1 MAKLTDEAMKQAFQ
15 QYLQPGEEVRHVA
28 FGVKQPN
35 IFLII
40 LLICLA
46 ILPGMIAVFLLTKN
60 YVIGL
65 TNKRFLVLQVPSMN
79 DARAKAIIE
88 YDLSA
93 LPGMK
98 VATSTGGIFTHIAIE
113 DAAKPFKAKFH
124 RAFSKT
130 NRESA
135 MAIAAAIS
143 PAR

>member
-1 MAKLTDEAMKQAFQ
+1 MAKLNEETMKAAFQ
-15 QYLQPGEEVRHVA
+15 PHLLEGEEVTHVA

-35 IFLII
+35 ILLII

-65 TNKRFLVLQVPSMN
+65 TSKRFLVLQVASMSN
-79 DARAKAIIE
+79 AAVKTVIE
-88 YDLSA
+88 YDRAS

-98 VATSTGGIFTHIAIE
+98 VATSTGGLFTHIAID

-143 PAR
+143 AK

>member
-1 MAKLTDEAMKQAFQ
+1 MAKLTDEAMKEAFRPHLQA
-15 QYLQPGEEVRHVA
+15 GEEVKHVA

-35 IFLII
+35 I
-40 LLICLA
+40 LLIVLLIFLA

-65 TNKRFLVLQVPSMN
+65 TDRRFLVLQVASMSN
-79 DARAKAIIE
+79 AKVKAIIE
-88 YDLSA
+88 YDLPA

-98 VATSTGGIFTHIAIE
+98 VATSTGGLFTHIAIE

-135 MAIAAAIS
+135 MAIAAAI
-143 PAR
+143 AAK

>member
-1 MAKLTDEAMKQAFQ
+1 MAKLTDEAMKEAFKPH
-15 QYLQPGEEVRHVA
+15 LLAGEEVQRVA

-35 IFLII
+35 IGLII

-46 ILPGMIAVFLLTKN
+46 VLPGMIAVFLLTKN

-65 TNKRFLVLQVPSMN
+65 TDKRFIALQVASMSS
-79 DARAKAIIE
+79 AKVKAVLE
-88 YDLSA
+88 YDLAA

-98 VATSTGGIFTHIAIE
+98 VATSTGGIFTHIAIA
-113 DAAKPFKAKFH
+113 DLAKPFKAKFH

-143 PAR
+143 PAK